1 MGKKSTSLFHMGADT
16 SEQHWN
22 LVELEVLESR
32 RQLRQTVNALIDLTS
47 SSTLTTGE
55 IRQHLHAGMEKFGKQ
70 LATQLVRSLHNDDAQ
85 KRQSVVWLL
94 TFLHDADT
102 IPQLRHM
109 ACDKHVSRS
118 IRLSASLA
126 LAGMGATAECA
137 EDSQRKRL
145 YAIS

>member
-1 MGKKSTSLFHMGADT
+1 MGKKSTSLFQTGVDT

-22 LVELEVLESR
+22 LVELEVWESR
-32 RQLRQTVNALIDLTS
+32 RQLRQTVNALIDLAN

-55 IRQHLHAGMEKFGKQ
+55 IRQHLYSGMAKFDKQ

-94 TFLHDADT
+94 TLLHDADT
-102 IPQLRHM
+102 IPQLQHM
-109 ACDKHVSRS
+109 ACDKHLARS

-137 EDSQRKRL
+137 EDYQRRRL

>member
-1 MGKKSTSLFHMGADT
+1 MGKKSTSLFQTGGDT
-16 SEQHWN
+16 SERHWN

-32 RQLRQTVNALIDLTS
+32 RQLRQTINTLIDLTS
-47 SSTLTTGE
+47 TSTLTTGE
-55 IRQHLHAGMEKFGKQ
+55 IRQHLYSGMAKFGKQ
-70 LATQLVRSLHNDDAQ
+70 LATQLVRSLQNDDAQ

-94 TFLHDADT
+94 TLLHDADT
-102 IPQLRHM
+102 IPQLQHM
-109 ACDKHVSRS
+109 ACDKHLSRS

-137 EDSQRKRL
+137 EDYQCKRL